1 MMIAGMLKACKEV
14 TTDIGV
20 TGDSSRTSR
29 IKYIT
34 MNRRPAREAT
44 CRCNNVK
51 LNDSSHVEARFR
63 HKNKQTKRYPFS

>member
-51 LNDSSHVEARFR
+51 LNVEARFR
-63 HKNKQTKRYPFS
+63 HKNKQTERYPFS